1 MSTGRKQFEIVFEDG
16 SCDPALSTGEM
27 YTTSA
32 TNGAGLVCDVY
43 DRAADQHPKATFA
56 RVRAVRT
63 LGTPTPYSVTGDLP
77 VELR

>member
-32 TNGAGLVCDVY
+32 TNGAGLICDVY

-56 RVRAVRT
+56 RVRAVREVPARST
-63 LGTPTPYSVTGDLP
+63 TGDLP